1 LDFYTTVFEVI
12 DMRSFSNLWYWIA
25 LAVLWSTTSHWVLGV
40 PYDLVQRARR
50 EGGETEEDVLSML
63 RGSCNR
69 LAHIGEVLG
78 FWVLAGDARGARRQG
93 GWRRWPR
100 RLRRLLRAMA
110 TSRCCAFRAGIAC
123 PMTGSRPMPIFRPR
137 AWPRW
142 PRWCM
147 GPGRF
152 VLLTTLNAATQRL
165 PAREVLRE
173 GGVHARG
180 RTPDRRGRRCGV
192 SSCAW
197 GFPRAPR

>member
-78 FWVLAGDARGARRQG
+78 FWVLGATCAVLSTLAVLGFWYSVEFAQAVFLMLFPLSIVGLLSIRQARHIRRTG
-93 GWRRWPR
+93 ERGEALWRRMR
-100 RLRRLLRAMA
+100 RH
-110 TSRCCAFRAGIAC
+110 
-123 PMTGSRPMPIFRPR
+123 
-137 AWPRW
+137 
-142 PRWCM
+142 
-147 GPGRF
+147 RF
-152 VLLTTLNAATQRL
+152 ATQSI
-165 PAREVLRE
+165 
-173 GGVHARG
+173 GM
-180 RTPDRRGRRCGV
+180 V
-192 SSCAW
+192 SIFITAMW
-197 GFPRAPR
+197 GMYQNMAVGALG